1 MQTLDQILTK
11 VKLAVWW
18 QLLSLLCVYQ
28 LRIHFRYDADVQNSI
43 VKEGGVET
51 LVQVSTIILCGST
64 ISNLV
69 CYLIWPQN
77 AISNLQNSMVQT
89 LDSYSTLLPMITRIF
104 LLENDTESHIMDLEK
119 VQRAVENHQNSF
131 TSLEKNL
138 REAKSEW
145 ALTFSSDYG
154 NDYSSE
160 MLGYTNPSGRRAY
173 EDAVGCMNRLA
184 QHLNGLRS
192 GTRLQYDLT
201 KGDVA
206 RHNPSPPPSAKN
218 GNEHH
223 AIDEQ
228 VLLSAAAN
236 MFGELVEELGPPLR
250 ALSVSHL
257 SLLTF

>member
-1 MQTLDQILTK
+1 ML
-11 VKLAVWW
+11 
-18 QLLSLLCVYQ
+18 
-28 LRIHFRYDADVQNSI
+28 
-43 VKEGGVET
+43 
-51 LVQVSTIILCGST
+51 QVSTIILCGVT

-119 VQRAVENHQNSF
+119 VHRAVENHQNSF

-173 EDAVGCMNRLA
+173 EDAVGCLNRLA

-201 KGDVA
+201 KADVT
-206 RHNPSPPPSAKN
+206 RHNPSPPPSANQN

-228 VLLSAAAN
+228 VLLSAAAT

-257 SLLTF
+257 SLLTSSMTDSSAPL